1 MSAVR
6 PQSRPDSRVEGLLR
20 SLQPRMAKILAR
32 HAVPPDDAE
41 DLLQDTLFALVYK
54 WDGIRNPEAWLLAT
68 LDNRCKI
75 YRNHRDEE
83 QVEAVDLGRLDA
95 LAGPQAPPQE
105 QTELRQDLTSAVS
118 RLPAPYRDVL
128 QLRYG
133 LGWKSSEVAAQLG
146 EEPDGLRRLTSRSLV
161 ALGRELE
168 RGGLTRHNALG

>member
-6 PQSRPDSRVEGLLR
+6 PQSRSDFRVEGLLR
-20 SLQPRMAKILAR
+20 CLQPRMEEILER

-75 YRNHRDEE
+75 YRNQHDEE

-95 LAGPQAPPQE
+95 LAGPQTPTQE
-105 QTELRQDLTSAVS
+105 RIELRHDLNSAVS
-118 RLPAPYRDVL
+118 RLPAQYRDVL

-146 EEPDGLRRLTSRSLV
+146 EEPDDLRRLTSLSLV

-168 RGGLTRHNALG
+168 RCGLNRHNALG